1 MAADVLASEIYKF
14 RLQTCEYDQSKPPG
28 VDEDGND
35 LPPLSQKEKA
45 RRARMLF
52 VERVQAFQGATIT
65 QISNTSSLRLTTK
78 MSTKKV
84 KPEDMFAERAKV
96 EEKPTL
102 AQWFALKVHVERH
115 FYRAKWD
122 FPQGVSFLSWMSALR
137 PYLNQRTMKEETA
150 ATISGLVEQGK
161 MATITSTTPLSEAES
176 KMIRQSLAVNLGL
189 NPTQLDGVGDDI
201 RLLQRNVVLQMSAD
215 FKKKQMEL
223 AKSKGGELEDGMEMA
238 IEEGKSD
245 AVYMREVVM
254 DLQGLGKPKEEEGEN
269 LLRIRKK
276 ARKQI
281 LKSTKEWDDDY
292 LVGPMTIDTYMV
304 YRMRPLM
311 LRLQTKVDKL
321 SFRLSLI
328 DVLTFIVQ
336 ASGSVFAYFNFGEW
350 VALTVGIAAI
360 LQAFIAFM
368 ELRNQVTTMNLALRD
383 LQNLNLFW
391 DSLSIVRRRTPAIK
405 MQVVSTTETAY
416 QMIVKSA
423 TTASANEILQV
434 AKQFEHG
441 EGEEEAKKAE

>member
-1 MAADVLASEIYKF
+1 
-14 RLQTCEYDQSKPPG
+14 
-28 VDEDGND
+28 
-35 LPPLSQKEKA
+35 
-45 RRARMLF
+45 
-52 VERVQAFQGATIT
+52 
-65 QISNTSSLRLTTK
+65 
-78 MSTKKV
+78 
-84 KPEDMFAERAKV
+84 
-96 EEKPTL
+96 
-102 AQWFALKVHVERH
+102 
-115 FYRAKWD
+115 
-122 FPQGVSFLSWMSALR
+122 
-137 PYLNQRTMKEETA
+137 
-150 ATISGLVEQGK
+150 